1 MKKEL
6 IFNNTINVS
15 CPKLPD
21 IELYTSYI
29 KEIWENKWLTNNG
42 PLHEKFKLELN
53 NYLKVD
59 HSELF
64 TNGHSALEIA
74 IKALNIEGEVIT
86 TPFTFVSTIHAIT
99 NCGLKPV
106 FCDIEMDTFNID
118 SEKIEKLIT
127 PETSAI
133 LAVHVFGLPCNIR
146 KINNIAKK
154 YNLKVIY
161 DAAHAFGV
169 EVNGKNIGLYGDI
182 SMFSFHATKVFHSI
196 EGGILTYKNI
206 ELSEKLKA
214 IKNFGITSQETI
226 DYIGTNSKMNEFQ
239 AAMGLCNLKTIDDDI
254 KHRKKIYHEYIS
266 IFKDCSDIY
275 FLPLIEG
282 VKQNFSY
289 FPILLKDK
297 ITRDYLF
304 EKLREYNIY
313 TRKYFY
319 PLCNN
324 ISCYEDE
331 KNTTPNASAISNR
344 ILTLP
349 MYSELNLKDVK
360 KIAEIIKY
368 ELGDNVGEKI

>member
-226 DYIGTNSKMNEFQ
+226 DYIGTNAKMNEFQ

-324 ISCYEDE
+324 ISCYEDK